1 LNDGLQSLRFTNGAY
16 YKTKDGEMFFGGIN
30 GFNSFY
36 PDSFKSHGFF
46 QKPGITSFKILNKE
60 IPLESNVIS
69 LGYSENSISIEFSSF
84 DFADPLKNQYAYK
97 LDGHE
102 NVWHNTTGTNR
113 TAVYNNLPPGKY
125 TFRLTGSGF
134 LGDSFIPNELKIMID
149 SPFYQKWWFILI
161 VIFIVGGIICYIVW
175 TRINQYLS
183 VQKLKEKLSADL
195 HDSIGS
201 GLTEISLLSA
211 VARNYPETDAGMQK
225 AKLKA
230 IGDRAGELIDNMSD
244 IVWLVNPKNKSL
256 KDLILRLKDSY
267 SALCNSIGISFKL
280 INIEQ
285 LDESGIIMEKR
296 QNIYLIFKEGI
307 NNSIKYSGCR
317 NITLSVESDNRKF
330 IITLRDDGSGFDMKN
345 KTSGN
350 GLNNMKKRA
359 QESGMQLELE
369 SSEVYGTVIC
379 LKGKLK

>member
-1 LNDGLQSLRFTNGAY
+1 
-16 YKTKDGEMFFGGIN
+16 
-30 GFNSFY
+30 
-36 PDSFKSHGFF
+36 
-46 QKPGITSFKILNKE
+46 
-60 IPLESNVIS
+60 
-69 LGYSENSISIEFSSF
+69 
-84 DFADPLKNQYAYK
+84 
-97 LDGHE
+97 
-102 NVWHNTTGTNR
+102 
-113 TAVYNNLPPGKY
+113 
-125 TFRLTGSGF
+125 
-134 LGDSFIPNELKIMID
+134 
-149 SPFYQKWWFILI
+149 
-161 VIFIVGGIICYIVW
+161 
-175 TRINQYLS
+175 LS
-183 VQKLKEKLSADL
+183 VQKLKEKLAADL

-211 VARNYPETDAGMQK
+211 VARDYSEADTGMQK

-267 SALCNSIGISFKL
+267 STLCSSIGISFKL
-280 INIEQ
+280 MNIEQ

-317 NITLSVESDNRKF
+317 NITLSVESDNRNF
-330 IITLRDDGSGFDMKN
+330 IITLKDDGSGFDMKN
-345 KTSGN
+345 KNPGN

-359 QESGMQLELE
+359 QESDMQLKLE
-369 SSEVYGTVIC
+369 SSEGQGTLIC